1 MKSLNII
8 NKMLCL
14 LMITTLVIITEL
26 RAEQSENNDP
36 EQVISTL
43 QEALVQAMQR
53 GQEIGYAGRLELLT
67 PVIERSHDIRA
78 IIRSVLGTHW
88 AGLSSQQQQTITQTF
103 QKHSIATYADQFNQY
118 DGERFKI
125 IEQRP
130 LPRER
135 VLVRSQLIQSDNS
148 PINFDYVLHQVDKH
162 WRIINIVVDGVSDL
176 ALKRA
181 EYNAILQK
189 EGISALI
196 DTLEQKIAEIEQ
208 NQR

>member
-1 MKSLNII
+1 
-8 NKMLCL
+8 MLCL

>member
-1 MKSLNII
+1 
-8 NKMLCL
+8 
-14 LMITTLVIITEL
+14 
-26 RAEQSENNDP
+26 
-36 EQVISTL
+36 
-43 QEALVQAMQR
+43 
-53 GQEIGYAGRLELLT
+53 
-67 PVIERSHDIRA
+67 IERSHDIRA